1 MLKYRKSILLEFRK
15 KSWKK
20 GKQTKIKT
28 IEYSLKETAMKIRIH
43 IYRNKLHSPFLICS
57 SIVFITNIITAYY
70 KQDFIYSS
78 LFFML
83 TITSVFF
90 HSKPN
95 IYYNIIDKISIFSVF
110 LYGSYQ
116 LSRKISSEKT
126 LPILLIVASFLATIY
141 LFFYGFWFQN
151 YCFHEDKQIANQY
164 HALLHLIGSIGHH
177 LIIFL

>member
-1 MLKYRKSILLEFRK
+1 MKIETNEYFLE
-15 KSWKK
+15 
-20 GKQTKIKT
+20 KI
-28 IEYSLKETAMKIRIH
+28 AMKIRIN
-43 IYRNKLHSPFLICS
+43 ICRNKLHSPFLICS
-57 SIVFITNIITAYY
+57 SIVFITNMLTAYY

-126 LPILLIVASFLATIY
+126 PLIMLIVASFLATIY
-141 LFFYGFWFQN
+141 LFFYGYWFQN
-151 YCFHEDKQIANQY
+151 YCFHEDKQIGDQY